1 MAGMGDEGVEG
12 PGRSEPQIPMRG
24 VRERSEEELSRAEPV
39 EGRE

>member
-24 VRERSEEELSRAEPV
+24 DRERSEEELSRIKPV
-39 EGRE
+39 EGRA